1 MKFRLVALAAAC
13 LSLPFLGSASHA
25 KDWGTGGQPV
35 AVEGEY
41 LVRIGTGFNVN
52 AKSKELAAKY
62 GAEVSVVSPRLG
74 IVQVNFPAGS
84 DPKDIQLKIAK
95 TEILGVGKPEPNYVR
110 TLYKGSL
117 DGPEPDPATD
127 YYIFGLTDTFEAWDV
142 RTDARQIVVAVI
154 DDGLGYTHPDIAE
167 NVWINRGEIPN
178 NGIDD
183 DSNGFIDDNIGWD
196 VIDNDN
202 DPFPGQPYSA
212 NSHGTHVAG
221 TIGAHGNNGIG
232 FAGVCWRARIMP
244 LRVFDDTGST
254 TSAAIVA
261 AIEYATRNGA
271 RVINMSLGGY
281 GDNAAEESAIEF
293 ARSQGVICV
302 CAAGNGGIDGIG
314 DDNDRLKSYPASY
327 QMDNIIA
334 VSATGANDTLTTF
347 SNYGFANVDIAAPG
361 EQVFSTVI
369 ADDGAPDYDLYDGTS
384 MATPMTAGA
393 TTLVWAEYRKE
404 GYRRIRKRI
413 LDGADRLASL
423 TGTNVTGG
431 RLNVRRSIARQTV
444 PPTVD
449 FRTSGYYSTIFTGY
463 AYQNAQIAYY
473 YGGLDT
479 NVYIG
484 YQYAYYG
491 YLAASQLG
499 YRVAYDTDTYDQVY
513 RAYKSVRAQHYQLMA
528 TSATYLYSADSY
540 IDNPYLSNA
549 ALYAYYSYL
558 YAQYDL
564 SY

>member
-13 LSLPFLGSASHA
+13 LSLSVLGTATYGA
-25 KDWGTGGQPV
+25 QWGSGGTPA
-35 AVEGEY
+35 AVEGEF
-41 LVRIGTGFNVN
+41 LVPIGAGFNLN
-52 AKSKELAAKY
+52 AKAKEIAAAY
-62 GAEVSVVSPRLG
+62 GAEVSLVSPRLR
-74 IVQVNFPAGS
+74 VAKVKFPAGT
-84 DPKDIQLKIAK
+84 DKKAIQTKVAN
-95 TEILGVGKPEPNYVR
+95 TEIFGVGKLEPNYIR
-110 TLYKGSL
+110 TLHKGSL
-117 DGPEPDPATD
+117 DGPEPDPAD
-127 YYIFGLTDTFEAWDV
+127 YYIFSVTDAYEAWDV
-142 RTDARQIVVAVI
+142 RTDAREIIVAVI
-154 DDGLGYTHPDIAE
+154 DTGVGYTHPDLAE
-167 NVWINRGEIPN
+167 NIWINRGEVPN

-183 DSNGFIDDNIGWD
+183 DKNGFIDDNIGWD
-196 VIDNDN
+196 VINNDN
-202 DPFPGQPYSA
+202 DPFPGAPDNS

-221 TIGAHGNNGIG
+221 TIGAQGDNGIG
-232 FAGVCWRARIMP
+232 FSGVCWRARIMP
-244 LRVFDDTGST
+244 IRVFDDTSST

-261 AIEYATRNGA
+261 GIEYAVRNGA

-281 GDNAAEESAIEF
+281 GDNAAEESAIAY
-293 ARSQGVICV
+293 ARSKGVLCV
-302 CAAGNGGIDGIG
+302 CSAGNGGIDGLG

-327 QMDNIIA
+327 QFDNIIA
-334 VSATGANDTLTTF
+334 VSATGASDTLTSF

-369 ADDGAPDYDLYDGTS
+369 ADDGTPDYDLYDGTS
-384 MATPMTAGA
+384 MAAPMTSGA

-413 LDGADRLASL
+413 LDAADRLPAL

-431 RLNVRRSIARQTV
+431 RLNIRKAIAKQTV
-444 PPTVD
+444 PPTID
-449 FRTSGYYSTIFTGY
+449 FRTNGYYATIYTGY

-491 YLAASQLG
+491 YLTASKLG
-499 YRVAYDTDTYDQVY
+499 YRVAYDTDTYDQIY
-513 RAYKSVRAQHYQLMA
+513 KAYKAVRAQHYQMMA
-528 TSATYLYSADSY
+528 TSATYLYGADTY

-549 ALYAYYSYL
+549 ALYSYYAYL
-558 YAQYDL
+558 NAQYDL